1 MTLGVKTTGIDQKK
15 LRPLIDKVRQKIK
28 DHPVVIK
35 MFQDYDVNID
45 EIDLIPMCFAEMD
58 VSAKTDHGCLYFNI
72 NLLDDND
79 FDKDDHYV
87 THEITHFLQQC
98 TGTKPTPGSD
108 SGDYLKN
115 PAEVE
120 AFNNQSE
127 YISDT
132 RSDKDAKDYINK
144 VLDHHDVKGKK
155 RKERMDALLE
165 LSEK

>member
-28 DHPVVIK
+28 DHPVVVE
-35 MFQDYDVNID
+35 MFKDYNVSTD

-58 VSAKTDHGCLYFNI
+58 VSAKTDHGCLYFNT

-79 FDKDDHYV
+79 FDKDDHYLV
-87 THEITHFLQQC
+87 HEITHWCQQ
-98 TGTKPTPGSD
+98 TNGDKPTPGSD
-108 SGDYLKN
+108 NGDYLKN

-120 AFNNQSE
+120 AFKNQSE
-127 YISDT
+127 YISET
-132 RSDKDAKDYINK
+132 RSDDEAEDYINK